1 MNPNII
7 TAIVTYLQ
15 AAMVSDLHVSPTN
28 QGVWAYYARTTI
40 DGVPY
45 AVVQRGPEMYSDSQA
60 GGDQWADGSGSGEL
74 VEATGIVIVIFIAPT
89 VEQVEELA
97 DRCVNVCRDSVA
109 GDLICS
115 NGQTTYMRPARADSE
130 PMSDI
135 GPAVPGTFRRSV
147 QIQYKR
153 QFYAPGG
160 IPPTQ
165 TGG

>member
-7 TAIVTYLQ
+7 AAIVDYLQ
-15 AAMVSDLHVSPTN
+15 QAMGGMLQVSPTN
-28 QGVWAYYARTTI
+28 PGVWAYYARETV

-45 AVVQRGPEMYSDSQA
+45 AVVQRGPEMYSYSQA
-60 GGDQWADGSGSGEL
+60 GGDSFADGSGAGEL
-74 VEATGIVIVIFIAPT
+74 VQAEGFVNVIFVAPT

-97 DRCVNVCRDSVA
+97 DTCVDVCHDSVA
-109 GDLICS
+109 GDLPCA
-115 NGQTTYMRPARADSE
+115 NGQIEYMRPARADSE
-130 PMSDI
+130 PMTDT

-153 QFYAPGG
+153 QFYIPGG

-165 TGG
+165 PGG